1 MIIGFEKIAPNA
13 PARIQLTKLY
23 TGSDYIHAELF
34 FESQYRAGLAAR
46 VSTKGVTLEPFPKIV
61 EESEQWVFFRVPIT
75 DEREV
80 WEYVQQYAGKEFSF
94 RNIAAMV
101 TGLSIV
107 NPNAR
112 FCSELCYEVIR
123 RFSLVPVADM
133 PPHTVTPAILL
144 EIVRNAGFERVSVTE
159 L

>member
-13 PARIQLTKLY
+13 PVRIRLTQLY

-34 FESQYRAGLAAR
+34 FESQHRAGFAAR
-46 VSTKGVTLEPFPKIV
+46 VSTKGITLEPFRKIV
-61 EESEQWVFFRVPIT
+61 EQSEQWVFFRVPVR
-75 DEREV
+75 DEKAV
-80 WEYVQQYAGKEFSF
+80 FEYVQQYAGKEFSF

-112 FCSELCYEVIR
+112 FCSELAYEVIR
-123 RFSLVPVADM
+123 KFSLVPVAEM
-133 PPHTVTPAILL
+133 PAHTVTPAILL
-144 EIVRNAGFERVSVTE
+144 EIVRNAGFQRVSVTE